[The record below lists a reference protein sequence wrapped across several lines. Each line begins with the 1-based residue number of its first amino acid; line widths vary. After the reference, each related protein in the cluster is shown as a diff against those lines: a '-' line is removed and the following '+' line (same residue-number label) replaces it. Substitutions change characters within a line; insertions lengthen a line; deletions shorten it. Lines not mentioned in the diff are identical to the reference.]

1 MMWCT
6 GHWVG
11 AEPACPQ
18 WCGCSTH
25 RESIYT
31 ALCSAHK
38 GLGDGQRPS
47 PSRQAHRPT
56 PVSEGKGSGGR
67 ELGGQG
73 ARVAGAPHG
82 EMQAGENGGGD
93 TLLTCVPSRR
103 RSRNIPNIGLEVGV
117 EIRDLRQ
124 RAGTQLGIAGVTAFS
139 VQYTCR
145 CAMPTLLAALPPQFK
160 QLHARSSCTPATV
173 RYTRVQKGG
182 GAIGCAAGGA
192 AHRGFRTSGGRLGSL
207 GRCPLAELI
216 QDPRSPSLAPISPS
230 SEGLSGAHHAD
241 KTNFSGRGSP
251 QDFLA
256 QCRRCQLRTDRSCS
270 DAGEHRSG
278 SPDGSIEAY

>member
-1 MMWCT
+1 MT
-6 GHWVG
+6 SSL
-11 AEPACPQ
+11 PQ
-18 WCGCSTH
+18 VQEQQG
-25 RESIYT
+25 
-31 ALCSAHK
+31 
-38 GLGDGQRPS
+38 RPIG
-47 PSRQAHRPT
+47 RR
-56 PVSEGKGSGGR
+56 PVSVRKGSRGR

-124 RAGTQLGIAGVTAFS
+124 RAGTQSGIAGGIEFS
-139 VQYTCR
+139 VHTSCR

-182 GAIGCAAGGA
+182 GAMGALQGAGRTGA
-192 AHRGFRTSGGRLGSL
+192 FER
-207 GRCPLAELI
+207 PE
-216 QDPRSPSLAPISPS
+216 
-230 SEGLSGAHHAD
+230 AD
-241 KTNFSGRGSP
+241 
-251 QDFLA
+251 
-256 QCRRCQLRTDRSCS
+256 
-270 DAGEHRSG
+270 
-278 SPDGSIEAY
+278 